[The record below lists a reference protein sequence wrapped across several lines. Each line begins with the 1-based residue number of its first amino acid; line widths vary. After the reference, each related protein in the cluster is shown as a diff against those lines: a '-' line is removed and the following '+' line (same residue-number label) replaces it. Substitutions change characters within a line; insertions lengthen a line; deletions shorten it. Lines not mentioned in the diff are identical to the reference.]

1 MKVFAEDFN
10 GETAALWK
18 QLSETTGIFAN
29 SVREEKEDRIVN
41 YQKQGPGRRTV
52 FWLQM
57 SVLEWQSAYIQR
69 RPERVVLMK
78 VFWGWQYSYSQ
89 HFVKVKDFLKCVAT
103 SRIQSSWTIS
113 NFQKFYK
120 AILQQNNQVT
130 WKIKNSIWKL
140 QQIIDFALQNKF
152 TNFCSSCILLL
163 VLQAELSVTSSEFRV
178 KEKNCAL
185 VTTTKKTWKRGHA
198 MGDICHEFKEEEQTF
213 FW

>member
-1 MKVFAEDFN
+1 M
-10 GETAALWK
+10 
-18 QLSETTGIFAN
+18 
-29 SVREEKEDRIVN
+29 N

-103 SRIQSSWTIS
+103 SRIQSCWTIS

-130 WKIKNSIWKL
+130 WKKENSIWKL

-152 TNFCSSCILLL
+152 INFCSSCILLL

-178 KEKNCAL
+178 KEKKLCISDYYKENMKERTCHGGHLPWVQRRRADILL
-185 VTTTKKTWKRGHA
+185 VTRVIVTALNGPQHL
-198 MGDICHEFKEEEQTF
+198 
-213 FW
+213 FWWCSSDGTLIWYSVSNHYL